1 MSDILTETKPK
12 YEDLYN
18 FLSSNPVQGY
28 DIPKNIEEFL
38 KQMKD
43 RENANALYQTLKNS
57 SDVKLAERHKDFETF
72 RNNFDLNFDLCFLYV
87 DLTFY
92 FVFKIPLSLI

>member
-43 RENANALYQTLKNS
+43 KENANALYQTLKNS

-72 RNNFDLNFDLCFLYV
+72 RNNFDLNFDQKQKELLI
-87 DLTFY
+87 LL
-92 FVFKIPLSLI
+92 KHLSLKKAT